1 MYYARTRI
9 VVKFSI
15 VVCLKIYSI
24 TIITT
29 YAINIIIIITT
40 TTSAMVNT
48 THFEITSLQPVLTIY
63 EYKLKRDTAERK
75 SNIFETPRPILRR

>member
-15 VVCLKIYSI
+15 VVCLKMYSI

-40 TTSAMVNT
+40 TSAMVNT
-48 THFEITSLQPVLTIY
+48 THCEITSLQPLITIY

-75 SNIFETPRPILRR
+75 SNIFETRSPILRR